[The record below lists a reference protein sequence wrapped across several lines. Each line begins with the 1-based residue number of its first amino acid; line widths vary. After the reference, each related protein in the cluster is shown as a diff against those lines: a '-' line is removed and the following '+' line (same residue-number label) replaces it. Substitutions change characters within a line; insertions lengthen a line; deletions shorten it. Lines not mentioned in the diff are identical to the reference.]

1 MMQYKAKLKVK
12 EKFHLF
18 TISYIDTFIREF
30 VGIETILT
38 TFQCILPRI
47 FYIKTSSLE
56 DINGGLFPV
65 FSL

>member
-47 FYIKTSSLE
+47 FFI
-56 DINGGLFPV
+56 
-65 FSL
+65 